1 MKSLGL
7 SGTKRAIGTKGA
19 KKLRANGQVPCVIY
33 GGDENIHFSVDSR
46 ALDKFIYTPNVYQ
59 VQLEIDGVKINAV
72 IKDTQFHPVTDRTVH
87 VDFVQ
92 LFEDREVVIAMP
104 VVLEGNAIG
113 VRNGGNLS
121 LRKRRMKL
129 KGLPS
134 AIPEDIIVDIAT
146 LKIGQ
151 SIKVA
156 DVAAL
161 NPKLEF
167 AGNPN
172 DVIVAVKTSRA
183 AVEDE
188 EEAEGESE
196 ATEGGDAPAD
206 GAEAKSEAPAEA

>member
-1 MKSLGL
+1 
-7 SGTKRAIGTKGA
+7 
-19 KKLRANGQVPCVIY
+19 
-33 GGDENIHFSVDSR
+33 
-46 ALDKFIYTPNVYQ
+46 
-59 VQLEIDGVKINAV
+59 
-72 IKDTQFHPVTDRTVH
+72 
-87 VDFVQ
+87 
-92 LFEDREVVIAMP
+92 
-104 VVLEGNAIG
+104 
-113 VRNGGNLS
+113 
-121 LRKRRMKL
+121 MKL

-196 ATEGGDAPAD
+196 ATEGGDAPAE